1 MFLGF
6 QEVNPRED
14 NPRED
19 TGRDSIVSSL
29 IREEEVI
36 HKVLDEKA
44 GEDTKARRVD
54 AFLSCNLLS

>member
-1 MFLGF
+1 M
-6 QEVNPRED
+6 NPRED

-19 TGRDSIVSSL
+19 TGIDSIVSSP

-44 GEDTKARRVD
+44 GEDTKARRVY
-54 AFLSCNLLS
+54 AFLSCHLLS